1 LHYYQH
7 NISDYRADT
16 GHLTLLE
23 HGCYHQLL
31 DQYYLNEEPLPLDI
45 DKIFRLLTARTQDE
59 KDAIKNVLKDF
70 FVETEAGF
78 IQRRCDNE
86 IKFYHERIDSA
97 AAAGRK
103 SAEKRANSNGRSTGV
118 QRMFNQLITNNQEP
132 ITNNHIDISSDFDI
146 FWQEYPKKVGKE
158 AARKSWYKIRP
169 NLQDVLKTL
178 AWQKESKQWFEKGGQ
193 FIPNAST
200 YLNQHRFLDEQSV
213 SVTF

>member
-1 LHYYQH
+1 MHYYQH

-78 IQRRCDNE
+78 IQRRADDE
-86 IKFYHERIDSA
+86 IKFYHDRVDLA
-97 AAAGRK
+97 AKAGRA

-132 ITNNHIDISSDFDI
+132 ITNNHIDISSDFDM

>member
-1 LHYYQH
+1 MHYYQH

-193 FIPNAST
+193 FIPDAST

>member
-1 LHYYQH
+1 MHYYQH

-70 FVETEAGF
+70 FIETEAGF

>member
-70 FVETEAGF
+70 FMETEAGF
-78 IQRRCDNE
+78 IQRRCDDE

-118 QRMFNQLITNNQEP
+118 QRMFNQLITNNKEL

-158 AARKSWYKIRP
+158 AAKKSWNKIRP

-200 YLNQHRFLDEQSV
+200 YLNQHRFLDEPSV

>member
-1 LHYYQH
+1 MHYYQH

-193 FIPNAST
+193 FIPNPAT
-200 YLNQHRFLDEQSV
+200 WINQHRWDDEMPV
-213 SVTF
+213 RVTF

>member
-1 LHYYQH
+1 
-7 NISDYRADT
+7 
-16 GHLTLLE
+16 
-23 HGCYHQLL
+23 
-31 DQYYLNEEPLPLDI
+31 
-45 DKIFRLLTARTQDE
+45 
-59 KDAIKNVLKDF
+59 VLKDF

>member
-200 YLNQHRFLDEQSV
+200 YLNQHRFLDEPSL

>member
-1 LHYYQH
+1 MHYYQH

-132 ITNNHIDISSDFDI
+132 ITNNHIDISSDFNI

>member
-1 LHYYQH
+1 MHYYQH

-70 FVETEAGF
+70 FMETEAGF
-78 IQRRCDNE
+78 IQRRCDDE

-132 ITNNHIDISSDFDI
+132 ITNNHKDIYTDFDI

-158 AARKSWYKIRP
+158 AAKKSWNKIRP

-178 AWQKESKQWFEKGGQ
+178 AWQKESKQWFEQAGR
-193 FIPNAST
+193 FIPHPST
-200 YLNQHRFLDEQSV
+200 WLNNHIDDEPPERL
-213 SVTF
+213 TF

>member
-1 LHYYQH
+1 MHYYQH

-45 DKIFRLLTARTQDE
+45 NKIFRLLTARTQDE

-70 FVETEAGF
+70 FMETEAGF
-78 IQRRCDNE
+78 IQRRCDDE

-132 ITNNHIDISSDFDI
+132 ITNNHKDIYTDFDI

-158 AARKSWYKIRP
+158 AAKKSWNKIRP

-178 AWQKESKQWFEKGGQ
+178 AWQKKSKQWFEKGGQ

-200 YLNQHRFLDEQSV
+200 YLNQHRFLDEPSV

>member
-78 IQRRCDNE
+78 IQRRADDE
-86 IKFYHERIDSA
+86 IKFYHDRVDLA
-97 AAAGRK
+97 AKAGRA
-103 SAEKRANSNGRSTGV
+103 SAEKRANSNGRSTLV
-118 QRMFNQLITNNQEP
+118 QRAFNQLITNNQEP
-132 ITNNHIDISSDFDI
+132 ITNNHKDISSDFDI

-158 AARKSWYKIRP
+158 AARKSWNKIRP

-200 YLNQHRFLDEQSV
+200 YLNQHRFLDEPSL

>member
-1 LHYYQH
+1 
-7 NISDYRADT
+7 
-16 GHLTLLE
+16 LLE

>member
-1 LHYYQH
+1 MHYYQH

-45 DKIFRLLTARTQDE
+45 DKIFRLLSARTQDE
-59 KDAIKNVLKDF
+59 KTAIKNVLKDF

-103 SAEKRANSNGRSTGV
+103 SAEKRANSNGRSTIV
-118 QRMFNQLITNNQEP
+118 QRAFNQLITNNQEP
-132 ITNNHIDISSDFDI
+132 ITNNHIDISSDFNI

-178 AWQKESKQWFEKGGQ
+178 AWQKQSKQWFEKGGQ

-200 YLNQHRFLDEQSV
+200 YLNQHRFLDEPSL

>member
-45 DKIFRLLTARTQDE
+45 NKIFRLLTARTQDE

>member
-1 LHYYQH
+1 V
-7 NISDYRADT
+7 
-16 GHLTLLE
+16 HLTLLE

-59 KDAIKNVLKDF
+59 KNAIENVLKDF
-70 FVETEAGF
+70 FIKTEAGF
-78 IQRRCDNE
+78 IQRRADDE
-86 IKFYHERIDSA
+86 IKFYHDRVDQA
-97 AAAGRK
+97 AIAGRK
-103 SAEKRANSNGRSTGV
+103 SAEKRANSNGRSTLV
-118 QRMFNQLITNNQEP
+118 QRAFNQLITNNQEP
-132 ITNNHIDISSDFDI
+132 ITNNHIDILSDFDI

-158 AARKSWYKIRP
+158 AAKKSWNKIRP

-200 YLNQHRFLDEQSV
+200 YLNQHRFLDEPSV

>member
-1 LHYYQH
+1 MHYYQH

-59 KDAIKNVLKDF
+59 KNAIKNVLKDF

-193 FIPNAST
+193 FVPNAST

>member
-1 LHYYQH
+1 MHYYQH

>member
-132 ITNNHIDISSDFDI
+132 ITNNHIDISSDFNI

>member
-1 LHYYQH
+1 MHYYQH

-31 DQYYLNEEPLPLDI
+31 DQYYLNEEPLTLDI

-70 FVETEAGF
+70 FMETEAGF
-78 IQRRCDNE
+78 IQRRCDDE

-132 ITNNHIDISSDFDI
+132 ITNNHKDIYTDFDI

-158 AARKSWYKIRP
+158 AAKKSWNKIRP

-200 YLNQHRFLDEQSV
+200 DLNQHRFLDEPSV

>member
-78 IQRRCDNE
+78 IQRRADDE
-86 IKFYHERIDSA
+86 IKFYHDRVDLA
-97 AAAGRK
+97 AKAGRA
-103 SAEKRANSNGRSTGV
+103 SAEKRANSNGRSTLV
-118 QRMFNQLITNNQEP
+118 QRAFNQLITNNQEP
-132 ITNNHIDISSDFDI
+132 ITNNHINISSDFDI

-158 AARKSWYKIRP
+158 AARKSWNKIRP

-200 YLNQHRFLDEQSV
+200 YLNQHRFLDEPSL

>member
-1 LHYYQH
+1 MHYYQH

-70 FVETEAGF
+70 FVKTEAGF

-118 QRMFNQLITNNQEP
+118 QRMFNQLITNNKEP

>member
-1 LHYYQH
+1 MHYYQH

-45 DKIFRLLTARTQDE
+45 DKIFRLLSARTQDE
-59 KDAIKNVLKDF
+59 KNAIKNVLKDF

-103 SAEKRANSNGRSTGV
+103 SAEKRANSNGRSTIV
-118 QRMFNQLITNNQEP
+118 QRAFNQLITNNQEP

-200 YLNQHRFLDEQSV
+200 YLNQHRFLDEPSL

>member
-1 LHYYQH
+1 MHYYQH

-45 DKIFRLLTARTQDE
+45 DKIFRLLSARTQDE

-103 SAEKRANSNGRSTGV
+103 SAEKRANSNGRSTLV
-118 QRMFNQLITNNQEP
+118 QRAFNQLITNNQEP

-178 AWQKESKQWFEKGGQ
+178 AWQKESKQLFEKGGQ

-200 YLNQHRFLDEQSV
+200 YLNQHRFLDEPSL

>member
-45 DKIFRLLTARTQDE
+45 DKIFRLLSARTQDE
-59 KDAIKNVLKDF
+59 KTAIKNVLKDF

-103 SAEKRANSNGRSTGV
+103 SAEKRANSNGRSTIV
-118 QRMFNQLITNNQEP
+118 QRAFNQLITNNQEP

-200 YLNQHRFLDEQSV
+200 YLNQHRFLDEPSV

>member
-1 LHYYQH
+1 MHYYQH

-45 DKIFRLLTARTQDE
+45 DKIFRLLSARTQDE
-59 KDAIKNVLKDF
+59 KTAIKNVLKDF
-70 FVETEAGF
+70 FIETEAGF
-78 IQRRCDNE
+78 IQRRADDE
-86 IKFYHERIDSA
+86 IKFYHDRVDQA
-97 AAAGRK
+97 ALAGRK
-103 SAEKRANSNGRSTGV
+103 SAEKRANSNGRSTIV
-118 QRMFNQLITNNQEP
+118 QRAFNQLITNNQEL
-132 ITNNHIDISSDFDI
+132 ITNNHKDIYTDFDI

-158 AARKSWYKIRP
+158 AARKSWNKIRP
-169 NLQDVLKTL
+169 NLQDVLQTL
-178 AWQKESKQWFEKGGQ
+178 AWQKTSKQWFEKGGQ

-200 YLNQHRFLDEQSV
+200 YLNQHRFLDEPSV

>member
-1 LHYYQH
+1 MHYYQH

-200 YLNQHRFLDEQSV
+200 YLNQHRFLDEPSV
-213 SVTF
+213 SATF

>member
-1 LHYYQH
+1 MHYYQH

-16 GHLTLLE
+16 THLTLLE

-45 DKIFRLLTARTQDE
+45 NKIFRLLTARTQDE

-70 FVETEAGF
+70 FIETEAGF
-78 IQRRCDNE
+78 IQRRADDE
-86 IKFYHERIDSA
+86 IKFYHDRVDQA
-97 AAAGRK
+97 AIAGRK
-103 SAEKRANSNGRSTGV
+103 SAEKRANSNGRSTIV
-118 QRMFNQLITNNQEP
+118 QRAFNQLITNNQEP
-132 ITNNHIDISSDFDI
+132 ITNNHIDILSDFDI
-146 FWQEYPKKVGKE
+146 FWKEYPKKVGKE
-158 AARKSWYKIRP
+158 AARKSWNKIRP

-178 AWQKESKQWFEKGGQ
+178 AWQKTSKQWFERGGQ

-200 YLNQHRFLDEQSV
+200 YLNQHRFLDEPSV

>member
-200 YLNQHRFLDEQSV
+200 YLNQHRFLDEQSL

>member
-1 LHYYQH
+1 MHYYQH

-59 KDAIKNVLKDF
+59 KDAIENVLKDF
-70 FVETEAGF
+70 FIKTEAGF
-78 IQRRCDNE
+78 IQRRADDE
-86 IKFYHERIDSA
+86 IKFYHDRVDQA
-97 AAAGRK
+97 AIAGRK
-103 SAEKRANSNGRSTGV
+103 SAEKRANSNGRSTLV
-118 QRMFNQLITNNQEP
+118 QRAFNQLITNNQEP
-132 ITNNHIDISSDFDI
+132 ITNNHIDILSDFDI
-146 FWQEYPKKVGKE
+146 FWKEYPKKVGKE
-158 AARKSWYKIRP
+158 AAKKSWNKIRP

-200 YLNQHRFLDEQSV
+200 YLNQHRFLDEPSV
-213 SVTF
+213 LVTF

>member
-59 KDAIKNVLKDF
+59 KNAIKNVLKDF

-193 FIPNAST
+193 FVPNAST

>member
-1 LHYYQH
+1 
-7 NISDYRADT
+7 
-16 GHLTLLE
+16 LLE

-45 DKIFRLLTARTQDE
+45 NKIFRLLTARTQDE

-97 AAAGRK
+97 VAAGRK
-103 SAEKRANSNGRSTGV
+103 SAEKRANSNGRSTLV
-118 QRMFNQLITNNQEP
+118 QRAFNQLITNNQEP

>member
-118 QRMFNQLITNNQEP
+118 QRMFNQLITNNKEP

>member
-97 AAAGRK
+97 VAAGRK
-103 SAEKRANSNGRSTGV
+103 SAEKRANSNGRSTLV
-118 QRMFNQLITNNQEP
+118 QRAFNQLITNNQEL
-132 ITNNHIDISSDFDI
+132 ITNNHKDISSDFDI
-146 FWQEYPKKVGKE
+146 FWQAYPRKEGKQSAKKI
-158 AARKSWYKIRP
+158 WNTTRP

-178 AWQKESKQWFEKGGQ
+178 AWQKESKQWFEKAGQ
-193 FIPNAST
+193 FIPMAST
-200 YLNQHRFLDEQSV
+200 YLRQMRYLDEPPV